1 VTYLIIYIIYSIST
15 GTAETTN
22 TVHNHRVQ
30 QASQPKMNPS
40 YILGLCFIFLV
51 SIIWSLSSILVQYL
65 YQSLNFSSPFLL
77 TYIGTS
83 LFIILIP
90 SRLLWE
96 RRKWIQSLI
105 RVRSNG
111 STRDGTGTG
120 TGPDS
125 NHDYSS
131 RSSTSISG
139 SDLDAVEMHPVTIP
153 WTNNQLTKTTR
164 TMSNLGQGIDSN
176 RGLGQLQYQNGII
189 VGEASLDRKTRLSP
203 TSLERRNRSRS
214 SSPIC
219 MEDLEREIALDAE
232 STRLTSPIS
241 SLSLARPELPTTS
254 YLLSHQDHIQ
264 MAIKIAPLW
273 FISNYF
279 YNLSLAY
286 TTITSSTVLSSTG
299 SVFTFVFSLNFGDE
313 KFTKW
318 KVLGVSMAFAGSL
331 ITALQDASNFEDN
344 DSDVFRHQL
353 WGDAAGLISAVG
365 YGGYTVL
372 VRVLCPEDEN
382 RMSMQLFLGYIGLI
396 NMTLLSPFLL
406 WVIPGLN
413 GTDGLDQNYNQQDQ
427 DQNDVPYYPT
437 QQFTAFVFFCLVV
450 KGLFDNVLSDYLWAR
465 SIILT
470 SATVATVGVGLTIPL
485 ALISDVFVM
494 GRADIMSFGNIVGAM
509 LVLLGF
515 VFVNIGEGG
524 NDGDREEPALLLS
537 ESSQMMYEVV

>member
-1 VTYLIIYIIYSIST
+1 
-15 GTAETTN
+15 
-22 TVHNHRVQ
+22 
-30 QASQPKMNPS
+30 MNPS
-40 YILGLCFIFLV
+40 YLLGLCFVFLV

-96 RRKWIQSLI
+96 RRKRIQSLI
-105 RVRSNG
+105 RLNS
-111 STRDGTGTG
+111 RDGSG
-120 TGPDS
+120 S
-125 NHDYSS
+125 NYDHSS
-131 RSSTSISG
+131 RTGNSG
-139 SDLDAVEMHPVTIP
+139 SDALEMHPVTIP
-153 WTNNQLTKTTR
+153 WTNNQLTKISR
-164 TMSNLGQGIDSN
+164 TMNDNDQNIGPGQAQD
-176 RGLGQLQYQNGII
+176 QNGII

-203 TSLERRNRSRS
+203 TPLERRNTRSRS
-214 SSPIC
+214 SSPIR
-219 MEDLEREIALDAE
+219 MEDIEREIALDAE
-232 STRLTSPIS
+232 STRLTSHIA

-254 YLLSHQDHIQ
+254 YLLSHQDHIK

-299 SVFTFVFSLNFGDE
+299 SVFTFIFSLTFGDE

-331 ITALQDASNFEDN
+331 ITSLQDASHFQDN

-396 NMTLLSPFLL
+396 NMILLSPFLL
-406 WVIPGLN
+406 WVIPGLI
-413 GTDGLDQNYNQQDQ
+413 GTNGLDQNYNQQDQ
-427 DQNDVPYYPT
+427 DQSDIPYYPT
-437 QQFTAFVFFCLVV
+437 QQITAFVLFCVVV

-485 ALISDVFVM
+485 ALISDVFIM
-494 GRADIMSFGNIVGAM
+494 GRADIMSFGNIAGAM

-524 NDGDREEPALLLS
+524 DDGDREEPSFLS
-537 ESSQMMYEVV
+537 EVPHMYEVV